1 MNSHHMYD
9 NIELKKKKKTFVWV
23 WTWHTCHI
31 EQSK

>member
-1 MNSHHMYD
+1 MYD